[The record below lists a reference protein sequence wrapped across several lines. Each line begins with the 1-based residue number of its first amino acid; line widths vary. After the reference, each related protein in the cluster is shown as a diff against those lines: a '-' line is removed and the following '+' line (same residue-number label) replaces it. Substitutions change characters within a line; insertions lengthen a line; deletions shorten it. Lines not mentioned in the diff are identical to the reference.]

1 MTQPQMPVWLAIP
14 VVGVLTY
21 IVCLIVTKV
30 LSLIPESK
38 YVIG

>member
-1 MTQPQMPVWLAIP
+1 MAQPQMPVWLAIP

-30 LSLIPESK
+30 LSLIPGSK